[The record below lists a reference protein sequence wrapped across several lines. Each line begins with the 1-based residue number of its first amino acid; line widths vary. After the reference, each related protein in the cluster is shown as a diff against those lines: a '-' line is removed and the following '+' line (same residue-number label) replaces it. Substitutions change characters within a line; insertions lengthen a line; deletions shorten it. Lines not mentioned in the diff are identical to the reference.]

1 MTHRVQD
8 GRFDDN
14 LFWPSS
20 SEDSQQGEGEGKR
33 MNRRDFLK
41 LSGEGMFLL
50 GGMSMLNACGSLKR
64 DDLPQSNG
72 EKASLK
78 GLEKDEMEI
87 LYLASLAPSGHNT
100 QPWVVRILEPSHWVI
115 GSDKKRWLPA
125 VDPENR
131 ELLLG
136 IGAFIENLVLA
147 AGTFGYEV
155 DIQITAN
162 SSLER
167 DIAEIR
173 LKKGKTAD
181 FPLEKIR
188 KRRTVRS
195 GYTDQEI
202 KAEDLKYIT
211 KHDATS
217 CTVANVHSPHSFYF
231 PNNSLQGKY
240 LQEGTIAANR
250 AQAFRDPA
258 QEELAS
264 WIRWSNKDARQYR
277 NGLTSESME
286 IRGFAGWYVRNFYNR
301 ESVLKKSFREQT
313 VDIVSKQVKTCGG
326 WLVVTSADSN
336 IPTLIDYGR
345 VFGNMLL
352 KIREKMI
359 AIHPMTQMLEEEA
372 WKNRIVKE
380 LGISGEVQ
388 WILRI
393 GYLKS
398 YPDPVSLRRSVSW
411 FVQT

>member
-1 MTHRVQD
+1 
-8 GRFDDN
+8 
-14 LFWPSS
+14 
-20 SEDSQQGEGEGKR
+20 

-50 GGMSMLNACGSLKR
+50 GGMSMLNACGGLKR

-72 EKASLK
+72 EKESLK
-78 GLEKDEMEI
+78 GLEKDEIAI

-100 QPWVVRILEPSHWVI
+100 QPWVVRILEPKHWVI

-125 VDPENR
+125 VDPDNR

-136 IGAFIENLVLA
+136 IGAFIENLVMA

-155 DIQITAN
+155 DIQIIAKN
-162 SSLER
+162 PLDR

-173 LKKGKTAD
+173 LKKGKTVD
-181 FPLEKIR
+181 FPLEKI
-188 KRRTVRS
+188 KTRRTVRS
-195 GYTDQEI
+195 GYSDQEI

-211 KHDATS
+211 RHDAKS
-217 CTVANVHSPHSFYF
+217 CIVSDVPSPHSFYF
-231 PNNSLQGKY
+231 PNSSLQGKY

-250 AQAFRDPA
+250 TQAFRDPA
-258 QEELAS
+258 QEELAN
-264 WIRWSNKDARQYR
+264 WIRWSNKEARQYR
-277 NGLTSESME
+277 NGLTPESME
-286 IRGFAGWYVRNFYNR
+286 IKGLAGWYVRNFYHR
-301 ESVLKKSFREQT
+301 ESILKKSFREQT
-313 VDIVSKQVKTCGG
+313 VDITSKQVKTCGG
-326 WLVVTSADSN
+326 WLVVTSTDSN
-336 IPTLIDYGR
+336 IPTLIEYGR
-345 VFGNMLL
+345 VFENMLL

-372 WKNRIVKE
+372 WKNRVAKE
-380 LGISGEVQ
+380 LGVGGEVQ

-398 YPDPVSLRRSVSW
+398 YPDPLSLRRPVSW